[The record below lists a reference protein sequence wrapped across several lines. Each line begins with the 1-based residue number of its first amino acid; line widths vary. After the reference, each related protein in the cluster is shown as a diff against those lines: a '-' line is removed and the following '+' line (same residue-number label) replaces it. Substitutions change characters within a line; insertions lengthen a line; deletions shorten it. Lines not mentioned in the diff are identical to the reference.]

1 MEPRHRIGRWG
12 WRGALAL
19 GAALLLNAPVEAQRR
34 FTTAHRCS
42 ASQQARGC
50 LVVLGSGVPVPDPS
64 RMGPAYA
71 VVYGDRTFLFDA
83 GAGVMRRAAE
93 AGLAIDGFTH
103 VFLTHLHT
111 DHTLGLPDV
120 IFTSWVM
127 GRRRAMA
134 LTGPPG
140 TARLVE
146 HVQAAWS
153 EDIRVRTD
161 GLERGQPG
169 GERVVVHETDGGVV
183 YDSAG
188 VRIRAVRVPH
198 GEWKTAFGYVIE
210 LPERRI
216 VLSGD
221 TRASAE
227 LEAAARHADVLVH
240 ETYPL
245 VRLKPEDRPGGDAWP
260 AYMRSV
266 HTSDEEVGALAE
278 RSRVRLVVLSHVVWM
293 GGTDAELE
301 AGVRRGGYRGPIRVA
316 RDLEVY

>member
-1 MEPRHRIGRWG
+1 VI
-12 WRGALAL
+12 RGLLLLAL
-19 GAALLLNAPVEAQRR
+19 VCATAPEPLGAQRR
-34 FTTAHRCS
+34 FTDTHRCS
-42 ASQQARGC
+42 EVQRAAGC
-50 LVVLGSGVPVPDPS
+50 LIVLGSGMPVPDPA

-71 VVYGDRTFLFDA
+71 IVYGDRTFLIDA

-120 IFTSWVM
+120 LFTSWVM
-127 GRRRAMA
+127 GRRRPQP

-146 HVQAAWS
+146 HLLAAWQ

-169 GERVVVHETDGGVV
+169 GERAAVTESEGGIV

-198 GEWKTAFGYVIE
+198 GEWRVAFGYVVE
-210 LPERRI
+210 LPGRTI

-221 TRASAE
+221 TRPSAE

-240 ETYPL
+240 ETYPV
-245 VRLKPEDRPGGDAWP
+245 VRLRPEDRPGGDAWP

-266 HTSDEEVGALAE
+266 HTSDEEVGALAA
-278 RSRVRLVVLSHVVWM
+278 RAGVRLVVLSHIVRM
-293 GGTDAELE
+293 GGTDEELD
-301 AGVRRGGYRGPIRVA
+301 AGVRRGGFRGPVRIA
-316 RDLEVY
+316 RDLDVY

>member
-1 MEPRHRIGRWG
+1 ML
-12 WRGALAL
+12 WRGLSGWPAVVAL
-19 GAALLLNAPVEAQRR
+19 GVVLLRSTPVEAQRR

-42 ASQQARGC
+42 TAQQARGC
-50 LVVLGSGVPVPDPS
+50 LLVLGSGVPVPDPA

-71 VVYGDRTFLFDA
+71 VVFGDRTFLFDA

-146 HVQAAWS
+146 HLQAAWS

-169 GERVVVHETDGGVV
+169 GERVAVHETDGGIV

-188 VRIRAVRVPH
+188 VRVRAVRVPH
-198 GEWKTAFGYVIE
+198 GEWRTAFGYIIE

-221 TRASAE
+221 TRVSAE
-227 LEAAARHADVLVH
+227 LEATARDADVLVH
-240 ETYPL
+240 ETYPV
-245 VRLKPEDRPGGDAWP
+245 VRLKPEDRPGGEAWP

-266 HTSDEEVGALAE
+266 HTSDEEVGALAQ
-278 RSRVRLVVLSHVVWM
+278 RARVQLVVLSHVVWM
-293 GGTDAELE
+293 GGTEAELE